1 MSEDDLLT
9 TDEVAAL
16 SRRSPRTIRNRVSL
30 GLAPQP
36 LRRGEGRLL
45 FRRADVWCWLEGS
58 AETHDGQ
65 RG

>member
-1 MSEDDLLT
+1 MSNEDLLT
-9 TDEVAAL
+9 TDEVAQL

-45 FRRADVWCWLEGS
+45 FRRREVWRWLEG
-58 AETHDGQ
+58 AGEEQ
-65 RG
+65 